1 MLKTYHYA
9 VPRQSGSDALTG
21 LLRDAG
27 LSFLRNAGPAFDRSY
42 YDSFDWRLYAAGLL
56 LFADRHG
63 ARMRLCLREC
73 ASGLDLVCVDVS
85 DIPRFAVDLPRGLI
99 HHRVAP
105 LLKERRLLEVI
116 VLRSRREEF
125 RVLDG
130 EQKTVMR
137 VSVESNRV
145 KTAAERS
152 VRLPDRMELMPVRGF
167 HEPLRSLLS
176 LLECNPDVRELPANV
191 FEEAL
196 TAVDRRPLD
205 YRSRPQLRLQP
216 GQSAGTAARAI
227 FAQLLDVIEANE
239 DGVRQDLDAGFLHDM
254 RVAVRRTR
262 SVLGEMKR
270 ILSAP
275 HFVHYREEFAWLAA
289 VTGPVR
295 DLDVLLEALSGYGD
309 WLGAEHRQGLDAL
322 RSAVRSRRS
331 AERRAMLEA
340 LASQRYR
347 ALKKGWRAL
356 LVAEDARWNRDAAGE
371 PAAAVA
377 LALIERRRDKLIARG
392 EKLEAGSPD
401 KDFHALRKQVKKLR
415 YLIELFAGAMPA
427 GKARALLLGL
437 KELQKRLGTYQDM
450 SVHRAAL
457 KSLRES
463 FTAEDGQDE
472 AAQALSLLL
481 DEMRVRKRNAAEDFI
496 RAFSRF
502 ANAAKK
508 KRFRIRSGERHQE
521 LVQ

>member
-9 VPRQSGSDALTG
+9 VPRQSGSDALTD

-27 LSFLRNAGPAFDRSY
+27 LPFLRSTGPTLDRSY

-56 LFADRHG
+56 LFVDRHG

-73 ASGLDLVCVDVS
+73 ASGLDMVCVEVS
-85 DIPRFAVDLPRGLI
+85 DVPRFAADLPRGLI
-99 HHRVAP
+99 HDRVAP
-105 LLKERRLLEVI
+105 LLKERRLLEV
-116 VLRSRREEF
+116 VALKSRREEF

-137 VSVESNRV
+137 ASMEVHRV
-145 KTAAERS
+145 KTSERS
-152 VRLPDRMELMPVRGF
+152 VRLRDRMELMPVRGF
-167 HEPLRSLLS
+167 HEPLQSLLS
-176 LLECNPDVRELPANV
+176 VLASNPEIRELPANV

-196 TAVDRRPLD
+196 NAVDRQPLD
-205 YRSRPQLRLQP
+205 YRSRPHLRLQP

-262 SVLGEMKR
+262 TVLGEMKR

-275 HFVHYREEFAWLAA
+275 HFVHYREEFAWLAT

-295 DLDVLLEALSGYGD
+295 DLDVLLSALSEYGD
-309 WLGAEHRQGLDAL
+309 WLGPEHRQGLDAL
-322 RSAVRSRRS
+322 RAAVRSRRS
-331 AERRAMLEA
+331 AARRALLEA

-347 ALKKGWRAL
+347 SLKKGWRTL
-356 LVAEDARWNRDAAGE
+356 LEAEDARWSAGAAGE
-371 PAAAVA
+371 PAGEVA

-392 EKLEAGSPD
+392 DKLEADSPD
-401 KDFHALRKQVKKLR
+401 KDFHAVRKQVKKLR
-415 YLIELFAGAMPA
+415 YLIELFAGAVPA
-427 GKARALLLGL
+427 GKARVLLQGL

-457 KSLRES
+457 KDLRDA

-481 DEMRVRKRNAAEDFI
+481 GEMRTRKRDAAKDFI

-502 ANAAKK
+502 ADAAKK

>member
-27 LSFLRNAGPAFDRSY
+27 FPFQRNPGPALDRRY

-56 LFADRHG
+56 LFVDSHG
-63 ARMRLCLREC
+63 TRMRMCLREC
-73 ASGLDLVCVDVS
+73 ATGLDLVCVDVT
-85 DIPRFAVDLPRGLI
+85 DVPRFADDLPRGLI
-99 HHRVAP
+99 HERVAP
-105 LLKERRLLEVI
+105 ALSERRLLEV
-116 VLRSRREEF
+116 VALKSRREEF

-137 VSVESNRV
+137 ASVESHRV
-145 KTAAERS
+145 RTGERS
-152 VRLPDRMELMPVRGF
+152 VRLLDRMELMPMRGF

-176 LLECNPDVRELPANV
+176 LLESSPEIRELATNV

-196 TAVDRRPLD
+196 HAVDRQPLD

-216 GQSAGTAARAI
+216 GQSVGTAAREI
-227 FAQLLDVIEANE
+227 FSRLFDVVEANE

-262 SVLGEMKR
+262 TVLGEMKR
-270 ILSAP
+270 TLSAP
-275 HFVHYREEFAWLAA
+275 HFVHYREELAWLAS

-295 DLDVLLEALSGYGD
+295 DLDVLLEALSEYGG
-309 WLGAEHRQGLDAL
+309 WLGSEHRQGLDTL
-322 RSAVRSRRS
+322 RSVVRSRRS
-331 AERRAMLEA
+331 AERRALLEA

-356 LVAEDARWNRDAAGE
+356 LRAEDGRWGADAAARPAGE
-371 PAAAVA
+371 VA
-377 LALIERRRDKLIARG
+377 LAMIERRRDKLIARG
-392 EKLEAGSPD
+392 EKLSSDSPD

-415 YLIELFAGAMPA
+415 YLLELFAGAIPA
-427 GKARALLLGL
+427 GDARALLHGL

-450 SVHRAAL
+450 SVHRVAL
-457 KSLRES
+457 KGLRES
-463 FTAEDGQDE
+463 LNTEDGQDE

-481 DEMRVRKRNAAEDFI
+481 DKMRARKREAAVELI

-502 ANAAKK
+502 AGAAKK
-508 KRFRIRSGERHQE
+508 KRFRTRSGERHQE